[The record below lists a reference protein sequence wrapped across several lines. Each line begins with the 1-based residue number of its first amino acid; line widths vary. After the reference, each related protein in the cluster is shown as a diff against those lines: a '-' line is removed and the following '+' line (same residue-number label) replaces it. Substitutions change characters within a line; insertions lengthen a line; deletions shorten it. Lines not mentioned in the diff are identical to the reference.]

1 MAGPIDCEPTGQGVS
16 DEGDAPAGQVLARYS
31 NERERGPSDPE
42 QRRKAHL
49 NDEWIG
55 QLK

>member
-1 MAGPIDCEPTGQGVS
+1 MARTIDREPAGQGIS

-31 NERERGPSDPE
+31 NERERGPSDRE

>member
-1 MAGPIDCEPTGQGVS
+1 MARAIDREPTGQGIS
-16 DEGDAPAGQVLARYS
+16 DEGSAPAGQVLARNP
-31 NERERGPSDPE
+31 NERKRGPSGRE

>member
-1 MAGPIDCEPTGQGVS
+1 MARAIDREPTGQGVS

-31 NERERGPSDPE
+31 NERERGPSDRE